1 MCLFCWRILHSSQ
14 SLYNISPVLLKF
26 QISSRFNL
34 HLFIGASLSKKII
47 AKLVRRYSN
56 KEGDIS
62 INDFISVASKVA
74 SCLGSYKLTLD
85 QLNPYLEVK
94 SILLAMKTQ
103 WVDFLWGWPS
113 CNVSRKFLTPFDFDS
128 FDKVNRKN
136 DIKNQKIV
144 KTAKYDRKMF
154 SSRIWR

>member
-1 MCLFCWRILHSSQ
+1 MFVLLKNSSFF
-14 SLYNISPVLLKF
+14 SIALYNISPVLLKF
-26 QISSRFNL
+26 QNSSRFNL

-85 QLNPYLEVK
+85 KLNPYLEVK
-94 SILLAMKTQ
+94 SILLAMKTRSGLTFCG
-103 WVDFLWGWPS
+103 VDHHVMSVGNSSPHSTLILS
-113 CNVSRKFLTPFDFDS
+113 
-128 FDKVNRKN
+128 
-136 DIKNQKIV
+136 IKSTEK
-144 KTAKYDRKMF
+144 K
-154 SSRIWR
+154 